1 MSNDL
6 ITKGENI
13 QLITTTIPEAYS
25 DNKISRERCLEA
37 GNKILSE
44 IEKGGMNDELDQR
57 AAVYIEKSRKTV
69 AKMYGKRSPVT
80 KLFDEIRGNFTR
92 MEAEIDP
99 SKKDSVPYRIQAYRN
114 EYAARKREEEERK
127 RRQFIEEQNRI
138 SAISTY
144 RAEVDGEYKRIFYA
158 FVNNQQNI
166 LTALYSD
173 ITLENIDDMEVKINA
188 FSDKLDE
195 AYFSNI
201 PSLIPKPYNVSSEEL
216 AEIRKKVLAG
226 LLPKFT
232 EQYEGEIIDRKLELS
247 QRIPSKREELER
259 AAKTSAEEA
268 ERIQAGIK
276 KRDAEE
282 AAKLEEERK
291 QREQQEAAARA
302 LEADKAMAN
311 SLFAQQAAMV
321 QGYTPKSKVKQRIKL
336 LNPEGILPIISLWW
350 SEEGCTLSTDE
361 LSKLFKKQITFAE
374 KMANANEPRFVEHE
388 SVEYVEQVTA
398 K

>member
-1 MSNDL
+1 MATDIIKS
-6 ITKGENI
+6 ENI
-13 QLITTTIPEAYS
+13 QLITTTIPEAYTANS
-25 DNKISRERCLEA
+25 TSVERCLAA
-37 GNKILSE
+37 GDAILEE
-44 IEKGGMNDELDQR
+44 IEQGGMTDELDQR
-57 AAVYIEKSRKTV
+57 ASIYIERARKTV
-69 AKMYGKRSPVT
+69 AKMYEKRSPIT
-80 KLFDEIRGNFTR
+80 RIFDEVRAVYTR
-92 MEAEIDP
+92 MEASVDP
-99 SKKDSVPYRIQAYRN
+99 SKKNSVPARIQAYRN

-127 RRQFIEEQNRI
+127 RRKFIEEQKRLESLSI
-138 SAISTY
+138 Y
-144 RAEVDGEYKRIFYA
+144 RTEIEDEYKRTFYA
-158 FVNNQQNI
+158 LLNNQQNI
-166 LTALYSD
+166 LTSVYNNISLD
-173 ITLENIDDMEVKINA
+173 NIDDMERYINS
-188 FSDKLDE
+188 FSDKLEE
-195 AYFSNI
+195 AYFTNA
-201 PSLIPKPYNVSSEEL
+201 PSFALKPHNVPSEEL
-216 AEIRKKVLAG
+216 AEIRKKVLAR

-232 EQYEGEIIDRKLELS
+232 DQYEGEIIDRKLELS

-259 AAKTSAEEA
+259 AANASAEEA
-268 ERIQAGIK
+268 ERIQAEIK
-276 KRDAEE
+276 KRDEEE

-311 SLFAQQAAMV
+311 SLFDQQAAMV